1 MNLREKKWTFFP
13 LALILCVTAAFGQDQ
28 KQGTTPVD
36 PNAPLQP
43 QNTNPDGGNQP
54 IGAARGVSG
63 QDNPQPYDPSQV
75 TPDTN
80 TLAGV
85 TPFTLGSLQRK
96 GNVFDPAITV
106 SQLGQTFPSSTGAS
120 NLTGE
125 TIVGGSL
132 NFDRIWSANR
142 FTALYNGGENFNYGN
157 SGASGPFGTS
167 TPNYQFHDLSVTQ
180 EADLA
185 RWRIVLKDIFAAS
198 PGAMFTGQ
206 GIGGPGLSSQISSL
220 LGSSLSSFAGS
231 TVPSQTIN
239 TGFAMRYAN
248 SILGQVGYSFS
259 RRSTLTISGSYGLLH
274 FTGPGYI
281 SSNLVTAQAGYDYL
295 LDPSNSIAFLASYGK
310 IDYTGTTSSTTDYVG
325 ALAYGRKITGRLAF
339 QVSAGPQIIRS
350 TGGALGNFQQIF
362 ASVNSSLSYARR
374 RSGVSFSYMRGLSGG
389 SGVLEGATSNTFSGS
404 AHHQF
409 TRFWS
414 GAISGGYA
422 LNTSLAPA
430 GVAATQ
436 FNNWFAGANLGRQ
449 IGRHL
454 QINFNYGAVMQDSPA
469 NCPVASCGVT
479 GLQQTFGMTVNW
491 HLLPVALNER

>member
-1 MNLREKKWTFFP
+1 MNFREKKWTFFP

-28 KQGTTPVD
+28 KQSTTQVD

-43 QNTNPDGGNQP
+43 QNTNPNDGNQP

-63 QDNPQPYDPSQV
+63 QDNSQPYDPQV

-85 TPFTLGSLQRK
+85 TPFTFGSLQRRD
-96 GNVFDPAITV
+96 NVFDPAITV
-106 SQLGQTFPSSTGAS
+106 SQLGQTFPSSTGPS

-132 NFDRIWSANR
+132 NFDRIWSENR

-157 SGASGPFGTS
+157 GGVSGPFGTN

-239 TGFAMRYAN
+239 TGFAMRYVN

-325 ALAYGRKITGRLAF
+325 AFAYGRKITSCLAF
-339 QVSAGPQIIRS
+339 QVSPGPKLIRS
-350 TGGALGNFQQIF
+350 T
-362 ASVNSSLSYARR
+362 SSERARKFPA
-374 RSGVSFSYMRGLSGG
+374 VI
-389 SGVLEGATSNTFSGS
+389 
-404 AHHQF
+404 
-409 TRFWS
+409 RF
-414 GAISGGYA
+414 G
-422 LNTSLAPA
+422 
-430 GVAATQ
+430 Q
-436 FNNWFAGANLGRQ
+436 
-449 IGRHL
+449 
-454 QINFNYGAVMQDSPA
+454 
-469 NCPVASCGVT
+469 
-479 GLQQTFGMTVNW
+479 
-491 HLLPVALNER
+491 E